1 MSVNPETG
9 HIITDLM
16 IIGGGVNGCGI
27 ARDAAGRGLSVT
39 LVEMDDLGGATS
51 SASTKLLHGGLRY
64 LEYFKFRLVRE
75 SLIEREILLC
85 SMPHISWPLRF
96 VLPFDK
102 SMRFDVLTPATKWL
116 NYMMPWLKSR
126 RPFWL
131 IRLGLFCYDT
141 LGGRKILPPTKS
153 LNIENS
159 AEGAPLNAK
168 FKRALEYSD
177 CWVEDSRLVILNA
190 RDARKRGATILPRVK
205 LIAAERG
212 DKYWVLSLQD
222 QTTGKKWHQDARY
235 LVNAAGPW
243 VQNILGE
250 KLRLDVADS
259 VRLVR
264 GSHLV
269 VKRLYEHDKA
279 YFFQGKDGRIIF
291 VIPYEQDFTLI
302 GTTDVDHELVHTKPI
317 CTDEEQK
324 YLLKFASE
332 YFKNPIIS
340 DDIIWR
346 YSGVRPLYEDG
357 ANAATSATRDY
368 VLKEDSSSA
377 PILTIFGGKITTY
390 RKLAE
395 SSLTKITPFFE
406 IPDKPWTAHTSLP
419 GGDFEVAEF
428 PGLID
433 KLMQNYS
440 YLSFEW
446 ARRLIRLYGTEAWN
460 ILNNSKTVSDLGKQ
474 FGCYITEQELSWS
487 IRNEWTQNADD
498 FLWRRTRLGLKLN
511 DVEIKQIGHFIKH
524 FKTQKTGSESPH
536 K

>member
-1 MSVNPETG
+1 MNMSVNPETG

-51 SASTKLLHGGLRY
+51 SASTKLFHGGLRY

-96 VLPFDK
+96 VLPFDT
-102 SMRFDVLTPATKWL
+102 SMRFDALTPATKWL
-116 NYMMPWLKSR
+116 NYMMPWLNSR

-153 LNIENS
+153 LNLENS
-159 AEGAPLNAK
+159 EEGAPLKAK

-190 RDARKRGATILPRVK
+190 RDAQKRGATILPRVK

-212 DKYWVLSLQD
+212 DKYWILSLQD
-222 QTTGKKWHQDARY
+222 QITGQKWQQDARY

-243 VQNILGE
+243 VQDILGE
-250 KLRLDVADS
+250 TLRLNVADS

-269 VKRLYEHDKA
+269 VKRQYEHDKA

-291 VIPYEQDFTLI
+291 AIPYEQDFTLI
-302 GTTDVDHELVHTKPI
+302 GTTDVDHDAVHTNPI
-317 CTDEEQK
+317 CTDEEQE

-332 YFKNPIIS
+332 YFKNPITS

-357 ANAATSATRDY
+357 ANAAASATRDY
-368 VLKEDSSSA
+368 VLRVDSSSA
-377 PILTIFGGKITTY
+377 PIVTIFGGKITTY

-395 SSLTKITPFFE
+395 SALSKITPFFE
-406 IPDKPWTAHTSLP
+406 LPDKPWTAHTALP

-428 PGLID
+428 ADLIE

-446 ARRLIRLYGTEAWN
+446 ARRLIRLYGTEAWD
-460 ILNNSKTVSDLGKQ
+460 ILNNSKTASDLGKQ

-498 FLWRRTRLGLKLN
+498 FLWRRTRLGLKLK
-511 DVEIKQIGHFIKH
+511 DVEIKQIAHFIKH
-524 FKTQKTGSESPH
+524 FKTQKTG
-536 K
+536 